1 MNRRK
6 NGALAALAALAALT
20 AFSWIIAPLTVF
32 NGKNS
37 DVNGVQPEKQRR

>member
-20 AFSWIIAPLTVF
+20 AFSWLIAPLTVF
-32 NGKNS
+32 NGKKS
-37 DVNGVQPEKQRR
+37 GVDGVELKKK